1 MASKTTFSHL
11 KRRFLGFSSEENW
24 FFSLLSRCQIFKLMF
39 PEPEKYLGNF
49 TISTFLL
56 FFLQKK
62 CLEETLQKRSNYG
75 MDCTHYNNAKW
86 KLSVA
91 WENMMSC
98 CFLLELNRCHGYYRV
113 ARFFH
118 LVDRFAVWSGWPW
131 SDLRCELS
139 AGIVGPLPTSAN
151 SEGCPTNCWGPPVRH
166 LVVA

>member
-1 MASKTTFSHL
+1 MSIVNIFDIQAQHSAGKV
-11 KRRFLGFSSEENW
+11 FLNQKNISE
-24 FFSLLSRCQIFKLMF
+24 
-39 PEPEKYLGNF
+39 
-49 TISTFLL
+49 ISQSALFCI

-98 CFLLELNRCHGYYRV
+98 CFLLELNRCHGYCRV
-113 ARFFH
+113 AWFFH